1 MNIFA
6 KIFKSRSRTET
17 LIERVTSERLSY
29 LGKTALIELA
39 NAVKAVDSAK
49 VEGAIVEAGCALGGS
64 SIVISR
70 TKKEDRDFYVYD
82 VFGTITSPGKQDPE
96 VAHQRY
102 KEIVEGKS
110 EGIGGDVYYGYQN
123 SLLDN
128 VKQKFRDFGVEPE
141 KNNVTFVQGL
151 YEQTMQIDF
160 PVALAH
166 IDCDWY
172 DSVMVC
178 LKQIVPNM
186 VSGALLILDDYY
198 YWPGCKKAVDE
209 YFYDKK
215 EQFEFIEKSRLHIR
229 KR

>member
-6 KIFKSRSRTET
+6 KLFKSRSGVEA
-17 LIERVTSERLSY
+17 LVERVISERLSY
-29 LGKTALIELA
+29 LGKPALIELA
-39 NAVKAVDSAK
+39 KAVKSVESAN
-49 VEGAIVEAGCALGGS
+49 VAGAIVEAGCALGGS

-70 TKKEDRDFYVYD
+70 TKKENRDFYVYD
-82 VFGTITSPGKQDPE
+82 VFGTIPSPGEQDPE

-102 KEIVEGKS
+102 KEIVEGTS
-110 EGIGGDVYYGYQN
+110 AGIDGDIYYGYQN
-123 SLLDN
+123 SLLN
-128 VKQKFRDFGVEPE
+128 IVKQKFKDFGVEPE

-151 YEQTMQIDF
+151 YEETMQINF

-186 VSGALLILDDYY
+186 VSGGLLILDDYY

-209 YFYDKK
+209 YFSDKK
-215 EQFEFIEKSRLHIR
+215 SQFEFIEKSRLHIR

>member
-6 KIFKSRSRTET
+6 KIFKTCDASEALIKQVISRH
-17 LIERVTSERLSY
+17 LSY
-29 LGKTALIELA
+29 LGKEALTELTVAVNATETA
-39 NAVKAVDSAK
+39 NVK
-49 VEGAIVEAGCALGGS
+49 GAIVEAGCALGGS
-64 SIVISR
+64 SIVIGR

-82 VFGTITSPGKQDPE
+82 VFGTIPSPGEQDPA

-102 KEIVEGKS
+102 KEIIEGKS
-110 EGIGGDVYYGYQN
+110 DGIGGDKYYGYQS
-123 SLLDN
+123 SLLDI
-128 VKQKFRDFGVEPE
+128 VKQNFRNFGVEPE
-141 KNNVTFVQGL
+141 NNNVTFVQGL
-151 YEQTMQIDF
+151 YEQTMKIDF

-186 VSGALLILDDYY
+186 TTGALLILDDYY

-209 YFYDKK
+209 YFSDKK
-215 EQFEFIEKSRLHIR
+215 DQFEFIEKSRLHIR

>member
-1 MNIFA
+1 MNILA
-6 KIFKSRSRTET
+6 KIFKSKSGTDV
-17 LIERVTSERLSY
+17 LIERVISERLSY
-29 LGKTALIELA
+29 LGKEALTELA
-39 NAVKAVDSAK
+39 NTVKAVDSAN

-70 TKKEDRDFYVYD
+70 TKKEGRDFYVYD
-82 VFGTITSPGKQDPE
+82 IFGTIPGPGEQDPD

-102 KEIVEGKS
+102 KEIIEGKS
-110 EGIGGDVYYGYQN
+110 EGIDGDKYYGYQN
-123 SLLDN
+123 SLLDI
-128 VKQKFRDFGVEPE
+128 VKQKFKDFGVEPE
-141 KNNVTFVQGL
+141 KNNVSFVQGL
-151 YEQTMQIDF
+151 YEQTMRIDF

-209 YFYDKK
+209 YFSDKK
-215 EQFEFIEKSRLHIR
+215 NQFGFIEKSRLHIR
-229 KR
+229 KK